1 MATKKVEPYTL
12 SAMVNIDF
20 KYSISCSA
28 EKYIPSKIVNIVDRI
43 AIFRLPDNR
52 LW

>member
-12 SAMVNIDF
+12 SAMVNIDS